1 MNTPIQIPGTSVEI
15 RHEEKTWF
23 NLLDLGTYLECSVK
37 QRASTKNKW
46 AIKMVKGKDA
56 TGRRRNLKYI
66 KNTSLLALLKRCKD
80 ETKVA
85 RVRELCMG
93 AERRTPEQEK
103 VVQAIKQSRP
113 PSRVGSGE
121 ADFIEV
127 WLNFFPQKLRA
138 SIRYSEH
145 YAMLWRGLT
154 QFYPGLQDLPEVPT
168 TRRHPYHQEFLVS
181 QQPFIYGMRLN
192 KGFNG
197 RKRDELYIDFTDL
210 KRCFDYREP
219 EDVEGWLPAKL
230 LALPGKEFTTSRM
243 DDNENSIK
251 VTHCYIP
258 CGDLKHFWT
267 NCRQRNAT
275 HYERLVDRVA
285 EFQG

>member
-46 AIKMVKGKDA
+46 DIKMVKGKDA
-56 TGRRRNLKYI
+56 TGRRRLKYI

-127 WLNFFPQKLRA
+127 WLNFFPQMLRA

-181 QQPFIYGMRLN
+181 QQPFIYGMVC
-192 KGFNG
+192 
-197 RKRDELYIDFTDL
+197 
-210 KRCFDYREP
+210 RCFNHEEP
-219 EDVEGWLPAKL
+219 EDVEGWLQKKIMPIDDGLGACKTFYPEPDGRQSELDQSDPL
-230 LALPGKEFTTSRM
+230 LYS
-243 DDNENSIK
+243 
-251 VTHCYIP
+251 V
-258 CGDLKHFWT
+258 
-267 NCRQRNAT
+267 
-275 HYERLVDRVA
+275 
-285 EFQG
+285 